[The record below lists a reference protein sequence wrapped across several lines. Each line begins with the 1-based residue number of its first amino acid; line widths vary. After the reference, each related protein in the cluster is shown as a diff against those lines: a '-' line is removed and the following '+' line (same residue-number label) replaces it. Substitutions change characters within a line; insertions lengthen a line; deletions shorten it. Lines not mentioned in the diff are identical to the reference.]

1 MSEDWDEPSGN
12 STSFQP
18 VTPSYVVKMHYSFY
32 DTDFFMVRAQ
42 T

>member
-18 VTPSYVVKMHYSFY
+18 VTPYVVKMHYSFY